1 MGDGK
6 SHFAS
11 LPVDHV
17 KQRLVAFRRRVPD
30 LTVDQQQTIR
40 KLRVRSMT
48 IRYVGS
54 TFDVLDHFGKSWVS
68 AWLKWED
75 QLFADPKS
83 SLLGQKEKQRAKH
96 FSGISVP
103 LFPLIA
109 HRRIV

>member
-1 MGDGK
+1 M
-6 SHFAS
+6 
-11 LPVDHV
+11 PVDHV

-54 TFDVLDHFGKSWVS
+54 TLDVLAIIECDHFGKSWVS